1 MLFKPIFGIAQDT
14 IYRFNGD
21 TISAKI
27 IAVNI
32 DDIKYKRS
40 SDSTGPTYTVL
51 RSTVKSIVY
60 NNGARLLIDG
70 NSGEAIPVVI
80 DSSALTSNPQPSQ
93 MELEKADSGYREI
106 DESQSY
112 LAGQQDAKAHYKKYK
127 KAALLTLSISLVS
140 PLVGLVPAFIC
151 SLKSPAEK
159 NLDYPDKH
167 KMANNKVYA
176 KSYLKAADKIKQ
188 NKVWMAWVAGLGVNY
203 GLFILLGL

>member
-27 IAVNI
+27 IAVNV

-40 SDSTGPTYTVL
+40 NDSTGPTYTVL

-60 NNGARLLIDG
+60 KNGTRLLIDG
-70 NSGEAIPVVI
+70 NPGEAIPVVI
-80 DSSALTSNPQPSQ
+80 DTFAPITNHQPIQIES
-93 MELEKADSGYREI
+93 EKTDSGNHEI

-112 LAGQQDAKAHYKKYK
+112 LAGQQDAKVHYKKYK
-127 KAALLTLSISLVS
+127 KAAILTLSLSLVS

-159 NLDYPDKH
+159 NLNYPDKH
-167 KMANNKVYA
+167 KMANNKLYA
-176 KSYLKAADKIKQ
+176 KGYVKEAGKIKQ